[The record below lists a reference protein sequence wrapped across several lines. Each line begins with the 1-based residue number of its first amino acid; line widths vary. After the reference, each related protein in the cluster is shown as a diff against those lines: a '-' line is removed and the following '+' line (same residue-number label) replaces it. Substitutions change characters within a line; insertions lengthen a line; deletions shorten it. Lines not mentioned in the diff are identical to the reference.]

1 MIPPYKNNLE
11 MINTFYDSST
21 FSKKMTKAHSE
32 RLRQRNQE
40 QSTCHL
46 TQALCAYSMLL
57 LRGPLLS
64 QKNTVRTNMSI
75 GSQCIEIQN

>member
-21 FSKKMTKAHSE
+21 FSKKMTKAHSDG
-32 RLRQRNQE
+32 LRQRSQE
-40 QSTCHL
+40 QSTCYF

-57 LRGPLLS
+57 LHGPLLS
-64 QKNTVRTNMSI
+64 QNNTVLRNMSI